1 MKIWMKIF
9 VLAFVFSL
17 VLQTFVS
24 CGEPKG
30 TETDGPTNDSESI
43 YETEGEKKLWRPTT
57 R

>member
-1 MKIWMKIF
+1 MKIWMKVF